1 MGIGMRSARLGKL
14 VLLVA
19 SVASDTSHP
28 MQYSAMRCI
37 FANYDEEELKS
48 GEDLGQD

>member
-1 MGIGMRSARLGKL
+1 MGIGIVSARPGKL
-14 VLLVA
+14 VLVVA
-19 SVASDTSHP
+19 SETSHP

>member
-1 MGIGMRSARLGKL
+1 MSSARPGKL

-19 SVASDTSHP
+19 SETSDP

-37 FANYDEEELKS
+37 FASYDEEELKS